1 MEMSVR
7 ELPSGVVTFW
17 FTDVER
23 STRLLQELGDEPFA
37 SVLEDHNQ
45 ILARIVGSSLIS
57 TEGDSFFCV
66 FRSPA
71 EAVQSAASVQ
81 RGLENHSWP
90 DRGRVRVRIGMH
102 TGPARLGGADYV
114 GLDVHRAAR
123 ISSAGHGGQVLMS
136 DATRALVSNHLPEG
150 TSLVDLGEH
159 HLKDLLQP
167 EHLFQLNIDGLPDSF
182 PPVVSKHSGQV
193 RVPEPAT
200 TFVGRQAELRGIV
213 ASLASSRLVTLVGFG
228 GVGKTRLALQAVK
241 TGDFG
246 SQASVFFVGLAESTE
261 SAAVAKSAADSLSLS
276 EQAGRPIEHTLID
289 YLRHRADLLVFDN
302 CEHLVEE
309 VAALIELLLRECPD
323 VRVLATSREPLLIDG
338 ESVVNI
344 SPMRWG
350 DDGPEKQAGDAVD
363 LFVTRARAASADFDL
378 SLWGNE
384 IEAICRRL
392 EGIPLAIELAAA
404 RIPVLTPL
412 EILGLLDHRFGLLTT
427 RRRGAA
433 PRHQTLEATL
443 DWSFDLLDPELQKL
457 LLHLSVFR
465 GGFSI
470 EAAERVCFEQTEDTS
485 VVLDR
490 LTALY
495 ERSLVQRAT
504 ASARTRFHLLE
515 TVREYAHRK
524 LVEGHEETPAA
535 LRHRGF
541 FIEFVSRQTALLG
554 GGDQLAALEMLETD
568 HDNVREALDQA
579 MSTGELSV
587 AADLAGRLAWFWYVH
602 GHFTEGDNRAQSL
615 LENLP
620 SEPDRHWLR
629 LLIASAQFDYRLGR
643 FDRAATR
650 LERAIE
656 GSKGADE
663 KRLEMWAHAYSA
675 TNEVYRMEFSEGQ
688 GEAERALEIAEEEG
702 DLLAF
707 SYIKLVL
714 AGGEAFHLE
723 SQHKLTP
730 EKAAELQAELDPLA
744 EVAWNLGERNMIG
757 HVLEAQ
763 GVLSFR
769 SGDTGGA
776 STALDKSI
784 VALTELGTVGCACH
798 CFEAIAM
805 CAAEGGLVDPAVR
818 LIGASDGLRDMVGIK
833 VSPMEEPFR
842 RGTLDLAART
852 QSSDAIQ
859 SIQAS
864 ANGSSMRETLQIAR
878 DALARL

>member
-1 MEMSVR
+1 MSARV
-7 ELPSGVVTFW
+7 LPSGIVTFL

-23 STRLLQELGDEPFA
+23 STRLLQELGHEAFA

-45 ILARIVGSSLIS
+45 IVARIVGSSLIS

-66 FRSPA
+66 FSSPV
-71 EAVQSAASVQ
+71 EAIQSAASVQ
-81 RGLENHSWP
+81 RELENHSWP
-90 DRGRVRVRIGMH
+90 DRGRLRVRIGMH
-102 TGPARLGGADYV
+102 TGPARLGGADFV

-136 DATRALVSNHLPEG
+136 DATRALVDNHLPEG

-159 HLKDLLQP
+159 HLKDLLHP
-167 EHLFQLNIDGLPDSF
+167 EHLFQLNIDGLQDSF
-182 PPVVSKHSGQV
+182 PPVVSKDSGQI

-200 TFVGRQAELRGIV
+200 KFVGRRAELRGIA
-213 ASLASSRLVTLVGFG
+213 ASLASSRLVTLVGLG

-241 TGDFG
+241 GSDFG
-246 SQASVFFVGLAESTE
+246 SQTSVFFVGLAESTE
-261 SAAVAKSAADSLSLS
+261 SAAVAKSAAESLSLS
-276 EQAGRPIEHTLID
+276 EQAGRPIELTLID
-289 YLRHRADLLVFDN
+289 YLRHRADVLIFDN
-302 CEHLVEE
+302 CEHLVDE
-309 VAALIELLLRECPD
+309 VAALIEMLLRECPD

-338 ESVVNI
+338 ENVVNI
-344 SPMRWG
+344 SPMQWG
-350 DDGPEKQAGDAVD
+350 DGGPETHVGDAVD
-363 LFVTRARAASADFDL
+363 LFVTRAQAASSDFDR
-378 SLWGNE
+378 SLWGDE

-412 EILGLLDHRFGLLTT
+412 EILGLLDHRFSLLTT

-443 DWSFDLLDPELQKL
+443 DWSYELLDPDLQAL
-457 LLHLSVFR
+457 LLRLSVFR

-470 EAAERVCFEQTEDTS
+470 EAAERVCFEHPDDTS
-485 VVLDR
+485 LVLDR
-490 LTALY
+490 LTALH
-495 ERSLVQRAT
+495 ERSLLQRAT
-504 ASARTRFHLLE
+504 TSARTRFRLLE
-515 TVREYAHRK
+515 TVREYAYRK
-524 LVEGHEETPAA
+524 LVEDHGEKTAA
-535 LRHRGF
+535 VRHRSF
-541 FIEFVSRQTALLG
+541 FIEFVRHQTALLG
-554 GGDQLAALEMLETD
+554 GGDQLSALEMLEND

-579 MSTGELSV
+579 MATGELSV

-602 GHFTEGDNRAQSL
+602 GHFTEGDNRAQTL

-643 FDRAATR
+643 FDRAATK

-656 GSKGADE
+656 GSKDADE

-675 TNEVYRMEFSEGQ
+675 TNEVYRMELSEGQ
-688 GEAERALEIAEEEG
+688 DEAERALEIAEEEG
-702 DLLAF
+702 DVLAF
-707 SYIKLVL
+707 SYVKLIR

-730 EKAAELQAELDPLA
+730 ERASELKAELDPLA
-744 EVAWNLGERNMIG
+744 EVAWNLGERNVIG

-769 SGDTGGA
+769 TGDTGAA
-776 STALDKSI
+776 SNALDKSI

-842 RGTLDLAART
+842 RGTLDLAARS
-852 QSSDAIQ
+852 QSPGAIQ

-864 ANGSSMRETLQIAR
+864 GIGSSMQETLQLAR